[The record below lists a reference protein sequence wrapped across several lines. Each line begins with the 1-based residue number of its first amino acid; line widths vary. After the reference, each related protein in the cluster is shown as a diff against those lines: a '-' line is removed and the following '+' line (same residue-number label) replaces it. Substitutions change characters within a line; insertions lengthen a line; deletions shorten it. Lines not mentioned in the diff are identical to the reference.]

1 MSSIYRIVRK
11 ALLVVI
17 FMLMPGCLDTTPE
30 SISGVAIELP
40 NISVVE
46 GDIATFQAT
55 GNKPLGATYLWDFGD
70 GLGGSGETVNHVY
83 MDEGLYSVILT
94 VIDDGGNIG
103 IAEEQMEI
111 LHRNEAPIASVESTY
126 GGFGQSIKVNSIAF
140 FDGGSSSDPDGDV
153 LTFEWD
159 FGDGTTGTGIRP
171 NHLYEKIGNFT
182 VVLTVSDD
190 GELSSVAQTWVLVS
204 IRTYSVEFKLNQ
216 ATIPLLAGYTSES
229 ATSTETH
236 VYPYNLTNVNYN
248 LQWEEDETSD
258 NFPLMLLDPL
268 DYPDNF
274 TLQVTQLTYGINS
287 SQMGTT
293 GDLSLSFLGLSTSP
307 ANFII
312 SFGSV
317 AEVNDYLFV
326 EGYTSAKGEGS
337 WETAITCNSAP
348 SATDGGFNTPADTDN
363 GNDWILSVV
372 YEYYTANIVEL

>member
-1 MSSIYRIVRK
+1 
-11 ALLVVI
+11 
-17 FMLMPGCLDTTPE
+17 
-30 SISGVAIELP
+30 
-40 NISVVE
+40 
-46 GDIATFQAT
+46 
-55 GNKPLGATYLWDFGD
+55 
-70 GLGGSGETVNHVY
+70 
-83 MDEGLYSVILT
+83 
-94 VIDDGGNIG
+94 
-103 IAEEQMEI
+103 
-111 LHRNEAPIASVESTY
+111 
-126 GGFGQSIKVNSIAF
+126 
-140 FDGGSSSDPDGDV
+140 
-153 LTFEWD
+153 
-159 FGDGTTGTGIRP
+159 
-171 NHLYEKIGNFT
+171 
-182 VVLTVSDD
+182 
-190 GELSSVAQTWVLVS
+190 
-204 IRTYSVEFKLNQ
+204 
-216 ATIPLLAGYTSES
+216 
-229 ATSTETH
+229 
-236 VYPYNLTNVNYN
+236 LTNVNYN